1 MAETKRTNTQYVF
14 PVNARFA
21 QGFAWV
27 ARGPTLAPERVGSQ
41 TLPLRHLPSR
51 KCSPDPGPAGFSRCF
66 QGLWAQPF
74 PPVTRSFDP
83 KAFSQGQYSP
93 RL

>member
-27 ARGPTLAPERVGSQ
+27 AQGPTLARERVGCVSYS
-41 TLPLRHLPSR
+41 LRH
-51 KCSPDPGPAGFSRCF
+51 
-66 QGLWAQPF
+66 F
-74 PPVTRSFDP
+74 PH
-83 KAFSQGQYSP
+83 
-93 RL
+93 

>member
-41 TLPLRHLPSR
+41 THPLRHLPSLKR
-51 KCSPDPGPAGFSRCF
+51 SPDPAAAGFFRCF
-66 QGLWAQPF
+66 RGLC
-74 PPVTRSFDP
+74 VM
-83 KAFSQGQYSP
+83 G
-93 RL
+93 

>member
-27 ARGPTLAPERVGSQ
+27 ARGPTLAPEKVGPQSHS
-41 TLPLRHLPSR
+41 LRHNL
-51 KCSPDPGPAGFSRCF
+51 GLFSEF
-66 QGLWAQPF
+66 YKILSM
-74 PPVTRSFDP
+74 T
-83 KAFSQGQYSP
+83 
-93 RL
+93 